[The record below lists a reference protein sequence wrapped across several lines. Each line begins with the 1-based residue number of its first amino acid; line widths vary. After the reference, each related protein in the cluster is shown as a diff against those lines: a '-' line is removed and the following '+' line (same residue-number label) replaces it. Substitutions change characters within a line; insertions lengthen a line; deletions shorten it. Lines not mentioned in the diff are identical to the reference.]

1 MDHIKEIA
9 RYCAEHIEDY
19 EVRVQLALKNMDHMR
34 CPFWM
39 ADDGRLSDE
48 ILDCAQEWCDD
59 HEISV
64 DFLDDID
71 VEEIVFADYD
81 NEVDD

>member
-1 MDHIKEIA
+1 MDHLKEIEA
-9 RYCAEHIEDY
+9 YCANNIEDY
-19 EVRVQLALKNMDHMR
+19 EVRVQLALKRMDRNR

-39 ADDGRLSDE
+39 ADDGSLSDE
-48 ILDCAQEWCDD
+48 IRDCAYEWCDD

-71 VEEIVFADYD
+71 VEEIVFAR
-81 NEVDD
+81 